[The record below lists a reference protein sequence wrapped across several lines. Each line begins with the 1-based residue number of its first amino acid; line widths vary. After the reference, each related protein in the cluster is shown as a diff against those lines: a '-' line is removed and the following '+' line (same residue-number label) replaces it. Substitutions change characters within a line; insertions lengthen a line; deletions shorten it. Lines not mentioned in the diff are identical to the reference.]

1 MENYSE
7 GLKMNAY
14 KLAEELQ
21 RAIADNM
28 TDLVCVQDAATLLR
42 KQADDLEYMQEQ
54 FDRAIEFLAKCNG
67 WSKNKWTQMK

>member
-1 MENYSE
+1 
-7 GLKMNAY
+7 MNAY

-54 FDRAIEFLAKCNG
+54 CDRAIEFLAKCNG
-67 WSKNKWTQMK
+67 WSKNK

>member
-1 MENYSE
+1 
-7 GLKMNAY
+7 MNAY

-28 TDLVCVQDAATLLR
+28 TDLVCVQDAANFLR

-67 WSKNKWTQMK
+67 WSKTK

>member
-1 MENYSE
+1 
-7 GLKMNAY
+7 MNAY

-42 KQADDLEYMQEQ
+42 KQADDIEYMQEQ

-67 WSKNKWTQMK
+67 WIKNK

>member
-1 MENYSE
+1 
-7 GLKMNAY
+7 MNAY

-28 TDLVCVQDAATLLR
+28 TDLVCVQDAANLLR

-67 WSKNKWTQMK
+67 WSKNK

>member
-1 MENYSE
+1 
-7 GLKMNAY
+7 MNARD
-14 KLAEELQ
+14 LATELD

-28 TDLVCVQDAATLLR
+28 TDLVCVQKAATLLR

-67 WSKNKWTQMK
+67 WSKNK

>member
-1 MENYSE
+1 
-7 GLKMNAY
+7 MNAY

-42 KQADDLEYMQEQ
+42 KQADLEYMQDQ
-54 FDRAIEFLAKCNG
+54 FDRAIDFLAKCNG
-67 WSKNKWTQMK
+67 WSKNK

>member
-1 MENYSE
+1 
-7 GLKMNAY
+7 MNAY

-28 TDLVCVQDAATLLR
+28 TDLVCVQDAANLLR

-67 WSKNKWTQMK
+67 WSKTK

>member
-1 MENYSE
+1 
-7 GLKMNAY
+7 MNAY

-54 FDRAIEFLAKCNG
+54 FDRSIEFLAKCNG
-67 WSKNKWTQMK
+67 WSKNK

>member
-7 GLKMNAY
+7 RLKMNAY

-67 WSKNKWTQMK
+67 WSKNK

>member
-1 MENYSE
+1 
-7 GLKMNAY
+7 MNAY

-42 KQADDLEYMQEQ
+42 KQADDIEHMQEQ
-54 FDRAIEFLAKCNG
+54 FDRAIYFLAKCNTWG
-67 WSKNKWTQMK
+67 KFK

>member
-1 MENYSE
+1 
-7 GLKMNAY
+7 MNAY

-54 FDRAIEFLAKCNG
+54 FDRAIEFLVKCNG
-67 WSKNKWTQMK
+67 WSKNK